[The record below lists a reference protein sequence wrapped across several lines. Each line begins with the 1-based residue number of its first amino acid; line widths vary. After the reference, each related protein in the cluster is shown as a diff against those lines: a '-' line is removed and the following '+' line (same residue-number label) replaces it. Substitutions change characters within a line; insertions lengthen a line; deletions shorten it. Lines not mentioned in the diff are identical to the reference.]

1 MTLYEFAINHSGRV
15 ITVVYNNVVCF
26 ATIEGID
33 LANDLETSSKS
44 FANFTVLIFEN
55 TEKGLTVYIG

>member
-15 ITVVYNNVVCF
+15 ITVVYNNVTCF
-26 ATIEGID
+26 STIEGID

-44 FANFTVLIFEN
+44 FANFTITNFEN
-55 TEKGLTVYIG
+55 TSNGLTVYIA